1 MRILFLFLA
10 VWSTQWAL
18 AQGDR
23 NPDPAAEKILKALAS
38 TIDSYENVSYDFT
51 LTVEYPDMEPQIQ
64 EGSFT
69 QAGTKYRLTLPEFII
84 VTDGVSQWVVDKGA
98 EEVQILDYESPDPN
112 DITTPQ
118 GLLTI
123 YQNPNFDYILSGE
136 SGQTQQIEFKPLDR
150 NSEYS
155 KARISVDKSKDA
167 LKMIEV
173 FNKDGSRYYLNI
185 LEIKHNAG
193 TLPSFQIKK
202 EDFSGYHFEDLRIN

>member
-1 MRILFLFLA
+1 MRLIILIIFTAFIHSA
-10 VWSTQWAL
+10 F

-23 NPDPAAEKILKALAS
+23 NPDPEAEEILRNLAAKIDAY
-38 TIDSYENVSYDFT
+38 DNVTYDFT
-51 LTVEYPDMEPQIQ
+51 LTVEYPETKPEMQ
-64 EGSFT
+64 EGSFV
-69 QAGTKYRLTLPEFII
+69 QAGNKYRLTLPEFII
-84 VTDGVSQWVVDKGA
+84 VTDGISQWVVDKGA
-98 EEVQILDYESPDPN
+98 QEVQVLDYESPDPN

-155 KARISVDKSKDA
+155 KARISVDKSRDA

-185 LEIKHNAG
+185 LDFKHNAG
-193 TLPSFQIKK
+193 TLPSFQVKK